1 MGREENILL
10 GCVVYTKIKEKNQ
23 GEGQSE
29 NVWECCCEMCSG
41 ELTQSL
47 PTTSNAQILKETEP
61 MNNIYQDVTGAG
73 FCCTIDLMVL
83 YATECQMET

>member
-29 NVWECCCEMCSG
+29 NVWECCCEIWNG
-41 ELTQSL
+41 EFTVSPDEEHDCRLRGTQSNTVEHDDVHRTL
-47 PTTSNAQILKETEP
+47 MGYTSTER
-61 MNNIYQDVTGAG
+61 IVR
-73 FCCTIDLMVL
+73 
-83 YATECQMET
+83 